1 VTPLRWFPAQLR
13 GNRPIAL
20 AIHYVIRAVE
30 VACFL
35 PFLIVVIYVFTMP
48 SCNLFP
54 RFPFPLADAQG
65 VVVDSQGHVFVG
77 IGFFSGVQVYDKRG
91 NFLRRFRVESKG
103 GAFQMQL
110 GPADALEIL
119 PYRTQ
124 GRVLLY
130 RQDGTLLGE
139 KSISK
144 TECKGRYRRHI
155 GFVDES
161 GQRFILLHRQLW
173 PKVERIEK
181 DGQISLTI
189 QNPWYYFPI
198 AGALHIVFF
207 ASALQLL
214 RLLLWGKQRKP
225 QRR

>member
-1 VTPLRWFPAQLR
+1 MTPLRWFSTRLL

-20 AIHYVIRAVE
+20 VIHYVIRAVE
-30 VACFL
+30 VACSL
-35 PFLIVVIYVFTMP
+35 PFLIVVIYTFTMP

-54 RFPFPLADAQG
+54 HIPFPLADAQG

-77 IGFFSGVQVYDKRG
+77 IGFFSSVQVYDKSG
-91 NFLRRFRVESKG
+91 NFLRHFRVESKG

-110 GPADALEIL
+110 GPADVLEIL
-119 PYRTQ
+119 PYRMQ

-130 RQDGTLLGE
+130 GQNGTFLGE
-139 KSISK
+139 KSISM
-144 TECKGRYRRHI
+144 TECKGRYRRHV
-155 GFVDES
+155 GFVDEN
-161 GQRFILLHRQLW
+161 GRRFILLHSQLW

-198 AGALHIVFF
+198 AGALHIVLF
-207 ASALQLL
+207 ASALQLFRFL
-214 RLLLWGKQRKP
+214 FWGKQRKP
-225 QRR
+225 LRR